1 MSRTQ
6 EQFERDWLNP
16 YPPQTLLSWLEE
28 FADQLDCPP
37 PEPHIYRNPP
47 ESFDEYFKRA
57 GAWETQMTILK
68 KLRYAIK
75 MEKSKSK

>member
-28 FADQLDCPP
+28 LADQLDCPP
-37 PEPHIYRNPP
+37 PEVPSVQNDISY
-47 ESFDEYFKRA
+47 EEYFKRL
-57 GAWETQMTILK
+57 GAFETQMLILSRLK
-68 KLRYAIK
+68 YAIK